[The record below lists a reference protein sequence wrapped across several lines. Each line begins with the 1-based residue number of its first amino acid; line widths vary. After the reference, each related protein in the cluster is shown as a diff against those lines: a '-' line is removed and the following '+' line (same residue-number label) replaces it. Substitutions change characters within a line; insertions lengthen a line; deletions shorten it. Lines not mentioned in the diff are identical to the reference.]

1 MAYFLE
7 NCLLMT
13 VAHQF
18 CDVCGI
24 RLSNT
29 IKILLQLVNI
39 KLVTDQCLFLLFFT
53 NNICFWLI
61 FLSTP
66 EMT

>member
-39 KLVTDQCLFLLFFT
+39 NLPPINVFSFFSLLIIYAFG
-53 NNICFWLI
+53 
-61 FLSTP
+61 
-66 EMT
+66 

>member
-1 MAYFLE
+1 MDYFLE

-39 KLVTDQCLFLLFFT
+39 NLTPM
-53 NNICFWLI
+53 IISLI
-61 FLSTP
+61 RVKRGITKIIY
-66 EMT
+66 